1 MAATSTNMISALGA
15 GSGVDVKALAQSL
28 VDSQK
33 VPQTSIIEAKISKNE
48 AKISGYGA
56 ISYVVGELKAKFAAL
71 DETADFSSAAVSSSS
86 TSSFSATASSL
97 ALTGNHDIQVLTLA
111 KPQRSLTGGWA
122 DATTALSTDDI
133 DFTLVGSAT
142 AGTLTVAAASSSPT
156 GIVSAI
162 NAANLGVTAQ
172 LVYTGS
178 GSTPYQIM
186 LTSDTGT
193 ANAFSMTSA
202 DSNGDVVTGLEFSTT
217 TAAVDATL
225 TVDGVTLT
233 RSSNT
238 VDDAIDGITLE
249 LKSVLGSSEI
259 LTLSQDSSAIKTKIK
274 ELVAA
279 YNDVNTVLN
288 DVSNKDSPVEGYGG
302 SLPSE
307 STVSMIRSQ
316 IRSIFISDTS
326 VTTSGSITALR
337 DLGIT
342 ITRSGTMELDETTL
356 DSALN
361 SSLDDV
367 VSMLSNDRS
376 KATTNI
382 ATESGLAGNAVK
394 TLNLLI
400 KTGGTVTNLYD
411 RAKTNIADFKKDLAE
426 LDERMTR
433 LLERYTKQFAAME
446 SIVGQSNSLRASIKS
461 NFDAMVASKD

>member
-56 ISYVVGELKAKFAAL
+56 ISYVVSELKAKFAAL

-97 ALTGNHDIQVLTLA
+97 ALTGNHDIQVLTMA
-111 KPQRSLTGGWA
+111 KPQRTLTGGFA
-122 DATTALSTDDI
+122 DATTALSNSAV

-142 AGTLTVAAASSSPT
+142 PGTLTVSAANSSPT

-193 ANAFSMTSA
+193 ANSFTMTSA
-202 DSNGDVVTGLEFSTT
+202 DSNGNVVTGLEFSTT
-217 TAAVDATL
+217 TAAIDATL
-225 TVDGVTLT
+225 TVNGVTLT

-288 DVSNKDSPVEGYGG
+288 DVSNKDSSVEGYGG

-316 IRSIFISDTS
+316 IRSIFMSDTS

-400 KTGGTVTNLYD
+400 KTGGTITNLYD

-461 NFDAMVASKD
+461 NYDAMVASKD